1 MNTNDIKNM
10 NLLDRLQTMEA
21 LWDSFLNEEADIDS
35 PQWHQG
41 ILEERR
47 RNIQNGKAEFVSLKD
62 LKANHSS

>member
-1 MNTNDIKNM
+1 MNTIDIKNM

-21 LWDSFLNEEADIDS
+21 LWDSFLNEESDIDS

>member
-1 MNTNDIKNM
+1 MNTIDIKNM

-21 LWDSFLNEEADIDS
+21 LWDSLLNEESDIDS